1 MDEQRLNQFG
11 QRLQRLETELRELR
25 TAFASLQSE
34 STTPA
39 ESAPSGVSTGPA
51 PTAPGAA
58 ASAPPKAK
66 QRKSISA
73 ASVESFL
80 GGNLLGKLGLL
91 ALVLATAWFI
101 KLAFD
106 NHWIN
111 ASGRIYTGLVLSFVT
126 CAGSFYLAK
135 RNYRIIAP
143 AITGA
148 ALAMMYISIFGAY
161 YFYDLLGRTET
172 FLFLVLITVWGSFLA
187 VRAGSQILYLFS
199 TGGALLAPLILSTG
213 ENSYRF
219 LFFYLLLIW
228 VGYLVVSY
236 YRFWRVA
243 AYVLLA
249 AVHLIYAVWAAE
261 KLS

>member
-58 ASAPPKAK
+58 AGAPPKAN

-148 ALAMMYISIFGAY
+148 ALAMM
-161 YFYDLLGRTET
+161 
-172 FLFLVLITVWGSFLA
+172 
-187 VRAGSQILYLFS
+187 
-199 TGGALLAPLILSTG
+199 
-213 ENSYRF
+213 
-219 LFFYLLLIW
+219 
-228 VGYLVVSY
+228 
-236 YRFWRVA
+236 
-243 AYVLLA
+243 
-249 AVHLIYAVWAAE
+249 
-261 KLS
+261 